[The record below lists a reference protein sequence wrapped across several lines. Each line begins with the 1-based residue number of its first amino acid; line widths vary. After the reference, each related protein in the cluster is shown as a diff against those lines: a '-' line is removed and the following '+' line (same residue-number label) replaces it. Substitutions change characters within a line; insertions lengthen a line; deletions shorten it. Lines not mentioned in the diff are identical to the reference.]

1 MNLKSSRS
9 GASMPE
15 EVAGPPPPILSF
27 VLAAVSCS
35 QLCTAR
41 KRPGI
46 YLTPRSWK
54 LLQQRQRRATL
65 SLVHDLPEEL
75 IGQFLSN
82 HSGQDS
88 GT

>member
-1 MNLKSSRS
+1 MNLKSSRA

-41 KRPGI
+41 KKAR
-46 YLTPRSWK
+46 
-54 LLQQRQRRATL
+54 
-65 SLVHDLPEEL
+65 DLPDPKVLETPAAKTEK
-75 IGQFLSN
+75 GHPLSCP
-82 HSGQDS
+82 
-88 GT
+88 